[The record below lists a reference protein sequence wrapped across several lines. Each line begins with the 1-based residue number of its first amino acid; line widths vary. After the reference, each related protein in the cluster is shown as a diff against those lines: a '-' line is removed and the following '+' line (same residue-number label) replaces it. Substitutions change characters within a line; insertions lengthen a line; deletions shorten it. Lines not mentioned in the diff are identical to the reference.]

1 MERKYEDLREM
12 EINLEVGERPEKA
25 LELAQDAGLD
35 ARYPYKLKC
44 EDFNVFV
51 VNKTGEWLI
60 DQVDHL
66 TNAEDDAADLEDD
79 ETDEPKTEKV
89 EPPQ

>member
-1 MERKYEDLREM
+1 MESKYEDLREM
-12 EINLEVGERPEKA
+12 ELELDTGDRPEQA
-25 LELAQDAGLD
+25 LELAKLAGLD

-51 VNKTGEWLI
+51 VNKTGEWCI

-66 TNAEDDAADLEDD
+66 TNAEDDAADLED
-79 ETDEPKTEKV
+79 V